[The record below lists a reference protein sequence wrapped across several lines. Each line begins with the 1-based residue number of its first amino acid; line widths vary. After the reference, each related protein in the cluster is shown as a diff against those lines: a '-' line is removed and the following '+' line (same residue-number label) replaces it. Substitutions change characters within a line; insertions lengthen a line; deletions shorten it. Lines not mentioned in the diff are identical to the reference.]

1 MYLPYQQQEFFSPDW
16 LTVRTADDP
25 MRLAEIIRQQIW
37 AVDKEQP
44 VVGARPLEDLVDEN
58 LASRK
63 IQASLLGGFAG
74 LALVLATLGIYAVLS
89 FAVTQRTQEI
99 GIRVALG
106 AHRSD
111 VLRMVLSQGLRL
123 FLIGAVLGLVGA
135 LALSRTLEHLLYG
148 VSASDPISI
157 TTVILLLGA
166 FTLLACYVPA
176 RRATRV
182 DPLVALRYDIET
194 HSSSQERYSAEP
206 SLIASAINSGTS

>member
-1 MYLPYQQQEFFSPDW
+1 MYPPYQQQEFFSPDW

-58 LASRK
+58 LPSRK
-63 IQASLLGGFAG
+63 IQASLLGGFAA
-74 LALVLATLGIYAVLS
+74 LALVLPTLWIYAVLS

-111 VLRMVLSQGLRL
+111 VLRMVLSQGL
-123 FLIGAVLGLVGA
+123 
-135 LALSRTLEHLLYG
+135 
-148 VSASDPISI
+148 
-157 TTVILLLGA
+157 
-166 FTLLACYVPA
+166 
-176 RRATRV
+176 
-182 DPLVALRYDIET
+182 
-194 HSSSQERYSAEP
+194 
-206 SLIASAINSGTS
+206 